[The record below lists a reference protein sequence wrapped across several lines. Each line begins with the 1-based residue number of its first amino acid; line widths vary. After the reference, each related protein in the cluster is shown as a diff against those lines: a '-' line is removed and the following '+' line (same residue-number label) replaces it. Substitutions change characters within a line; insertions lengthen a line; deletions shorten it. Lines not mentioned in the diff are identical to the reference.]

1 MPTLS
6 VSPVLTEAGHVICS
20 PIEWEPSNSPK
31 ENGRVLKK
39 RRRGAGQAKTTDVHY
54 LQLG

>member
-6 VSPVLTEAGHVICS
+6 VSPVMTEAGHVICR

-31 ENGRVLKK
+31 ENGHALKK